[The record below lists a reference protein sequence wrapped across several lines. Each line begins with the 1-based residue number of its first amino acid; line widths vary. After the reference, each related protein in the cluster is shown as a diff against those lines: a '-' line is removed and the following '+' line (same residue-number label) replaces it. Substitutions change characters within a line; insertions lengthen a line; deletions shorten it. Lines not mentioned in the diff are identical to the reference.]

1 MIKNISQYKDDSMAH
16 THSIVTNPDDKNFYF
31 HTHDIC
37 EFIYIKSGDTS
48 AIIGDRTYKLQKDS
62 LVIFRSNIP
71 HRMRIDGNEV
81 YERHNILFDETKLA
95 NGIFQKFPKEIDLI
109 NCNGNRRISD
119 LFEKLDY
126 YYSKFNGENL
136 KILVKNT
143 VEEILFNLHVEPFEE
158 YNVNQVSAHPII
170 SKAVEYIN
178 RNYSQAV
185 TIEDIAKEVC
195 VTKSHL
201 HHLFMENLKISPKKY
216 INMKRLSK
224 AQKLIISGEKPTS
237 VYVECGFT
245 DYGTFFRNYTSYF
258 GYTPSQKDEIVI
270 ERNIES

>member
-95 NGIFQKFPKEIDLI
+95 NGIFQKFPSFFGKNYGL
-109 NCNGNRRISD
+109 GV
-119 LFEKLDY
+119 EK
-126 YYSKFNGENL
+126 FF
-136 KILVKNT
+136 ILV
-143 VEEILFNLHVEPFEE
+143 
-158 YNVNQVSAHPII
+158 YN
-170 SKAVEYIN
+170 KAVCVYITTN
-178 RNYSQAV
+178 HKKINY
-185 TIEDIAKEVC
+185 
-195 VTKSHL
+195 
-201 HHLFMENLKISPKKY
+201 F
-216 INMKRLSK
+216 
-224 AQKLIISGEKPTS
+224 
-237 VYVECGFT
+237 
-245 DYGTFFRNYTSYF
+245 
-258 GYTPSQKDEIVI
+258 
-270 ERNIES
+270 